1 MPSVPCLLWLKGQQ
15 DLNFLLG
22 KEQNQNIYITHITAH
37 KPHLPPPQKNPN
49 KSNQKHPVHQI
60 LDFKIFKDYM

>member
-1 MPSVPCLLWLKGQQ
+1 MPSVPCFLWLKGQQ

-22 KEQNQNIYITHITAH
+22 KEQNQNIYIMHITAH
-37 KPHLPPPQKNPN
+37 KPHLPPPKKNPN

-60 LDFKIFKDYM
+60 LDFKIF